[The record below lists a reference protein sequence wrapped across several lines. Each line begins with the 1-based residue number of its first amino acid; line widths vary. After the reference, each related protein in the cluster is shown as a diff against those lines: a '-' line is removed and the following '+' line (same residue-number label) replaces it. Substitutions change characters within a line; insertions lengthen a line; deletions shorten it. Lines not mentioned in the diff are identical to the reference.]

1 MQKIPFVDLY
11 AQYKSIQ
18 NEMDAAIK
26 TSIQNTSFIGGNP
39 VREFETAFAGF
50 IGLKHVIGCGNG
62 TDSIEILLQ
71 AYGIGKGH
79 EVIVPAAS
87 WISTS
92 EAVSARGATPV
103 FVDVEE
109 DYFNINPALIE
120 AAITANTKAI
130 IPVHLYGH
138 PADMPAIMA
147 IAKKYNLIVIED
159 CAQSHA
165 SAIHEKLAGTFGH
178 AASFSFYPGKNLGAY
193 GDAGCMATSDDA
205 IAEKVRMIANHG
217 QKGKHNHIMEGRN
230 SRLDGL
236 QAAILSAKL
245 PYLHQWTN
253 ARIALAAQYNTSIT
267 NAGLGLPKTKQKYKH
282 VFHLYVIR
290 SNKRDAL
297 KDELNALGIETA
309 IHYPCALPFLSCYA
323 DRNFAAGSFPVAKAW
338 AKKVL
343 SIPMYAEL
351 TTTQIEYIASAL
363 NNLPA

>member
-18 NEMDAAIK
+18 TEIDEAIK
-26 TSIQNTSFIGGNP
+26 TSIQNTSFIGGKP
-39 VREFETAFAGF
+39 VQEFENAFAGF
-50 IGLKHVIGCGNG
+50 TGLKHVIGCGNG

-71 AYGIGKGH
+71 AYGIGKGD

-92 EAVSARGATPV
+92 EAVSAVGATPV

-109 DYFNINPALIE
+109 DYYSINPALIE
-120 AAITANTKAI
+120 AAISPQTKAI

-147 IAKKYNLIVIED
+147 IAKKNNLIVIED

-165 SAIHEKLAGTFGH
+165 SSINGKLAGTFGH

-193 GDAGCMATSDDA
+193 GDAGCMATNDDA
-205 IAEKVRMIANHG
+205 LAEKVRMIANHG
-217 QKGKHNHIMEGRN
+217 QKGKHNHLMEGRN

-236 QAAILSAKL
+236 QAAILSVKL
-245 PYLHQWTN
+245 PYLHQWTD
-253 ARIALAAQYNTSIT
+253 ARIALAAQYNAAIS
-267 NAGLGLPKTKQKYKH
+267 NAALSLPKTKANYKH

-309 IHYPCALPFLSCYA
+309 IHYPCALPFLTCYA
-323 DRNFAAGSFPVAKAW
+323 QRNFKAGSFPVAEAW
-338 AKKVL
+338 AKTVL

-351 TTTQIEYIASAL
+351 TKEQVEYIAGAL
-363 NNLPA
+363 NNLTA